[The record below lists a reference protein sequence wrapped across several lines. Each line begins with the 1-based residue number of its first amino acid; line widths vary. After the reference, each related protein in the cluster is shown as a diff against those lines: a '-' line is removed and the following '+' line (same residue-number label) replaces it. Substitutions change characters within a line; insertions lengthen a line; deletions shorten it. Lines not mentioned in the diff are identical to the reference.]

1 MLHSKSLLPL
11 SLIAIILLL
20 TVMFSSGPLPQDKII
35 TIPNNITGATLA
47 DTLVAEQVISNK
59 YIFLIF
65 TKLFG
70 KSKAF
75 IKGDFLIEKHK
86 SLIGVLFFITS
97 SKNIYYYRITLIEGY
112 NKRQMKALLESDPIL
127 AGNITVNM
135 QEGSMLPDT
144 YLFTRGETRDSIILR
159 SQKKMQD
166 FLDDLW
172 ENRDPTLPYKNK
184 EEALTLAS
192 IVEEE
197 SAIKDER
204 DLIAGLF
211 LNRLKTGMRIQS
223 DPTVAY
229 GLGRDSAGGLTHED
243 LLTPT
248 PYNTYTIH
256 ALPIGPISNPSR
268 ESLRAVFFPKI
279 TNYLYFVADGKG
291 GHIFATSLQEHNA
304 NVAKWRTIEN
314 IMKSE
319 QNNQVIP

>member
-1 MLHSKSLLPL
+1 MLNSKAFLPL
-11 SLIAIILLL
+11 SIIAIILVL
-20 TVMFSSGPLPQDKII
+20 TVMFSAGPLPQDKII
-35 TIPNNITGATLA
+35 TIPNNITGVSLA
-47 DTLVAEQVISNK
+47 DTLVAEHVISNK
-59 YIFLIF
+59 YTFLVL

-75 IKGDFLIEKHK
+75 IKGDFLIAKNK
-86 SLIGVLFFITS
+86 SLIGVLFFITN

-112 NKRQMKALLESDPIL
+112 NKRQMKVLLETDPIL
-127 AGNITVNM
+127 EGNITVDM
-135 QEGSMLPDT
+135 PEGSMLPDT

-172 ENRDPTLPYKNK
+172 LHRTSDLPYKNK

-204 DLIAGLF
+204 DVIAGLF

-243 LLTPT
+243 LITTT
-248 PYNTYTIH
+248 PYNTYTIP
-256 ALPIGPISNPSR
+256 ALPIGPITNPSR

-291 GHIFATSLQEHNA
+291 GHIFSTNLQEHNA
-304 NVAKWRTIEN
+304 NVAKWRDIEN
-314 IMKSE
+314 SIKNQ
-319 QNNQVIP
+319 QNNPVIP